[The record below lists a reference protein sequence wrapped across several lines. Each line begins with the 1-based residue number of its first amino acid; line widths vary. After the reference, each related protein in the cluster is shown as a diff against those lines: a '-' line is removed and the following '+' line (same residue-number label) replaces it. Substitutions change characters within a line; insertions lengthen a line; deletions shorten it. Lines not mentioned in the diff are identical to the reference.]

1 MCSAS
6 REICWAVP
14 GKLQQTRRRVCQQR
28 YLLCCKLRQTRRRV
42 CEQRF
47 HRSAVATLDVP
58 QEQNKED
65 KKMPLLLNDPQSQV
79 FGDEEESDRCMQPL
93 PSQITL
99 KKNKKKYRN
108 FSNKLFPD
116 PKTSVQTLS
125 YQNT

>member
-1 MCSAS
+1 M
-6 REICWAVP
+6 
-14 GKLQQTRRRVCQQR
+14 
-28 YLLCCKLRQTRRRV
+28 
-42 CEQRF
+42 
-47 HRSAVATLDVP
+47 VATLDVP
-58 QEQNKED
+58 QEQKEED
-65 KKMPLLLNDPQSQV
+65 KKMPLLLTDPQSQV

-99 KKNKKKYRN
+99 KIIINYRN

>member
-1 MCSAS
+1 M
-6 REICWAVP
+6 
-14 GKLQQTRRRVCQQR
+14 
-28 YLLCCKLRQTRRRV
+28 
-42 CEQRF
+42 
-47 HRSAVATLDVP
+47 P
-58 QEQNKED
+58 QEQKEED
-65 KKMPLLLNDPQSQV
+65 KKMSLLLTDPQSQV

-99 KKNKKKYRN
+99 NNNKTTG